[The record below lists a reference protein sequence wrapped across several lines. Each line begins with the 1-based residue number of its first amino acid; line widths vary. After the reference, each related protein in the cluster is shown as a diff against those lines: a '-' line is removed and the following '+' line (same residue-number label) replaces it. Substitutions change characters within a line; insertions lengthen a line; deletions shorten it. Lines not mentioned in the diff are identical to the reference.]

1 MNGRRRHR
9 QQKALSLDG
18 RGLGE
23 GEISPKSAVLSAT
36 RAVIAALIAA
46 TMAAAT
52 PAIAADASSLPAFL
66 EGLPALVKVHDL
78 RNVDAVSNALGLH
91 FTVVSEAP
99 YIIKLETKPDW
110 LQSENYARYGVNPD
124 HRFMVMSLQLARSAG
139 CIKTEQV
146 AAQLGHDYQLTPFQ
160 TNTQMGPGKVD
171 AQQQFIITYKYPG
184 DPPLKITFDP
194 DHDHSGCFRSISMDS
209 IPPK

>member
-1 MNGRRRHR
+1 
-9 QQKALSLDG
+9 
-18 RGLGE
+18 
-23 GEISPKSAVLSAT
+23 
-36 RAVIAALIAA
+36 
-46 TMAAAT
+46 MAAAT

-66 EGLPALVKVHDL
+66 KGLPALVKVHDL
-78 RNVDAVSNALGLH
+78 GNVDAVSKALGLP
-91 FTVVSEAP
+91 FTVVSETP
-99 YIIKLETKPDW
+99 YTITIKLEAKPDW
-110 LQSENYARYGVNPD
+110 LESENYARYGVNPD
-124 HRFMVMSLQLARSAG
+124 HRFFVLGLRLARSAG

-171 AQQQFIITYKYPG
+171 AQQQFIIAYKYPG
-184 DPPLKITFDP
+184 DPPLKITFQP